1 MFNIMSSNKTEDLW
15 LKYRSLTLGRPVVK
29 EQAYNATYPWI
40 EIDGIY
46 YHRALEVV
54 LSLMQSGLPI
64 PECYK
69 ADEQLVLFIHNQI
82 KTGDSLIPH
91 KYGMIAPKDINSS
104 REIILAQQQAVLI
117 YGNVKT
123 NCKSWK
129 LPTIITNTYSVGG
142 DTIVTEEKCIELS
155 KKFIM
160 LCRPEDVNEQ
170 KFKALGVNWNNV
182 WIWEK

>member
-29 EQAYNATYPWI
+29 EQAYNAIYPWI

-54 LSLMQSGLPI
+54 LSLMQSGLPV